1 MGNAISLNKANL
13 YAIRAN
19 IERKNRS
26 DIEKLT
32 HIEGKKM
39 ILEKKAIINIE
50 KKYTEISPIL
60 DEIKKSYVSK
70 FSKDNTDISREDF
83 NENNSI
89 DKDNIYV
96 NNMYVNNMYDSK
108 NNDEN
113 VYIYTFSLNFSL
125 LKEELNKGNSKSFDT
140 HNILDSFILH
150 IPTVPLEV
158 PLEPDQLKTD
168 SLKTESLDVPLEV
181 PSVPDPLEV
190 PLKTDSLETDHK
202 KNKLIENLEL
212 LLLYLYECHII
223 SIIFVYKDND
233 KFIKIYKDIRNST
246 TLTAQYFYRE
256 GENQYLIL
264 AKAIQYILSTDNHD
278 GFIQIELSNK
288 EKMIPIE
295 GGGKKT
301 KRVNRK
307 EILGKERCIYKK
319 VGDRKEYVKHKGD
332 LITVKDYKRIIKAK
346 NNKRK

>member
-1 MGNAISLNKANL
+1 MGNAISFNTAHLDAS
-13 YAIRAN
+13 RAR
-19 IERKNRS
+19 IERKNIS
-26 DIEKLT
+26 DIKKLT
-32 HIEGKKM
+32 PIEEKKM

-181 PSVPDPLEV
+181 PSVPD
-190 PLKTDSLETDHK
+190 SLETDHK

-233 KFIKIYKDIRNST
+233 NDKFIKIYKDILNST
-246 TLTAQYFYRE
+246 TLTAQYFYRK

>member
-1 MGNAISLNKANL
+1 MGNAIRFNKAHL
-13 YAIRAN
+13 DASRAR
-19 IERKNRS
+19 IERKNIS
-26 DIEKLT
+26 DIKKLT
-32 HIEGKKM
+32 PIEEEKM

-50 KKYTEISPIL
+50 KKYTEILTIL
-60 DEIKKSYVSK
+60 DKIKKSYVSK

-181 PSVPDPLEV
+181 PSVPD
-190 PLKTDSLETDHK
+190 SLETDHK

-212 LLLYLYECHII
+212 LLLYLYKCHII

-233 KFIKIYKDIRNST
+233 NDKFIKIYKDILNST
-246 TLTAQYFYRE
+246 TLTAQYFYRK

-346 NNKRK
+346 NNKRKWY